1 MEPLLIIVIP
11 GLLGG
16 VAFALLFIRLGGG
29 PHGALGDARLEPPS
43 TNIINMASIRVAGV
57 GGLGMVAMA
66 IIVAIFVPRI
76 RLTMAIALLL
86 GAVMAAVLIAL
97 RRRQGPLGS
106 SNHPGAHSML
116 LIDMPPAAA
125 SGEPS
130 PSSRGRTQALAVVP
144 AKP

>member
-1 MEPLLIIVIP
+1 MEPLLIIVIA

-16 VAFALLFIRLGGG
+16 LVFALLFIRLGGG
-29 PHGALGDARLEPPS
+29 PDGGSGDARLEPPS
-43 TNIINMASIRVAGV
+43 TNIINMARIRVAGV

-66 IIVAIFVPRI
+66 ITVAIFVPRI

-86 GAVMAAVLIAL
+86 GAALAAVLIKL
-97 RRRQGPLGS
+97 RRRHGPLGS

-116 LIDMPPAAA
+116 LIDTTPPAAPGA
-125 SGEPS
+125 RR
-130 PSSRGRTQALAVVP
+130 PSSRGQGQELAVIP

>member
-1 MEPLLIIVIP
+1 MEPLLIIIVP

-16 VAFALLFIRLGGG
+16 IVFALLFIRLGGG
-29 PHGALGDARLEPPS
+29 PDDARGDARLEPPS
-43 TNIINMASIRVAGV
+43 TNMINMASIRVTGV

-66 IIVAIFVPRI
+66 ITVAIFVPRI

-86 GAVMAAVLIAL
+86 GAALAAVLIAL

-106 SNHPGAHSML
+106 SNHPGAHSMFPM
-116 LIDMPPAAA
+116 DTPPAAA
-125 SGEPS
+125 PGE
-130 PSSRGRTQALAVVP
+130 RGRSPIGRGQELAVIP